1 MYTAYE
7 LNIWEKEMWRTI
19 SPRTRYPSLHIL
31 SWDTSFWTLFTE
43 VQSDPNWQTPKD
55 DSAMK
60 GPLPI
65 PVSAIHLG

>member
-1 MYTAYE
+1 
-7 LNIWEKEMWRTI
+7 MWIKHLGERDVKNNLTKN
-19 SPRTRYPSLHIL
+19 TVPSLHIL
-31 SWDTSFWTLFTE
+31 SWDASFWTLSTE
-43 VQSDPNWQTPKD
+43 VQSDPNRQTPKD

>member
-1 MYTAYE
+1 MYTACE
-7 LNIWEKEMWRTI
+7 LNIWEKEAKNNLTKNGT
-19 SPRTRYPSLHIL
+19 PPHIL
-31 SWDTSFWTLFTE
+31 SWDTGFWTLFTE
-43 VQSDPNWQTPKD
+43 VQRSDPNWQTPKD